1 MIRVTGL
8 RKHFG
13 DSHILKGIDF
23 EVPPQT
29 VLGIIGASGSGKSTL
44 LRCLNGL
51 ETIDGGTIECDNVRL
66 EAGISHAD
74 YRRRVKDLRLKVGT
88 VFQHFYLF
96 PHLSVLGN
104 IVEAPVHVLRTPR
117 KTAETEAYELLES
130 VGLKTAARRYPGSLS
145 GGEQQR
151 VAIAR
156 ALAMHPALLLLDE
169 PTSALDPRRVNS
181 LRALLRTFVDRGH
194 TMIIISHSM
203 GFLGGGPTTFC
214 LWMEDWSSN
223 TERQNKSWSHPG
235 TRALRSFWN
244 KLNRFSLKVEAQ
256 FVRCRS
262 ESRSIYRSNWS
273 RCLTLVI
280 LVPNR

>member
-13 DSHILKGIDF
+13 ESQILKGIDF

-51 ETIDGGTIECDNVRL
+51 ETIDGGTIECDKVRL
-66 EAGISHAD
+66 EAGITHAD

-104 IVEAPVHVLRTPR
+104 IVEAPMHVLRTPR

-130 VGLKTAARRYPGSLS
+130 VGLRTAARRYPGSLS

-169 PTSALDPRRVNS
+169 PTSALDPRRINS

-203 GFLGGGPTTFC
+203 GFLGGVADQILFMEGGLVVEHGP
-214 LWMEDWSSN
+214 
-223 TERQNKSWSHPG
+223 
-235 TRALRSFWN
+235 
-244 KLNRFSLKVEAQ
+244 AQ
-256 FVRCRS
+256 ELL
-262 ESRSIYRSNWS
+262 ESPQDPRTKEF
-273 RCLTLVI
+273 LEQAE
-280 LVPNR
+280 

>member
-1 MIRVTGL
+1 MIRVQGL

-13 DSHILKGIDF
+13 DAQILKGIDF
-23 EVPPQT
+23 EVAPKT

-51 ETIDGGTIECDNVRL
+51 ETIDGGAIECGDVRL
-66 EAGISHAD
+66 EAGISHGD
-74 YRRRVKDLRLKVGT
+74 YRKRVRDLRLKVGT

-104 IVEAPVHVLRTPR
+104 IIEAPVHVLRTPR

-130 VGLKTAARRYPGSLS
+130 VGLKVAARRYPGSLS

-181 LRALLRTFVDRGH
+181 LRTLLRTFVDRGH

-203 GFLGGGPTTFC
+203 GFLGGVADDILFLDGGQVVEHGPAG
-214 LWMEDWSSN
+214 
-223 TERQNKSWSHPG
+223 QV
-235 TRALRSFWN
+235 
-244 KLNRFSLKVEAQ
+244 LNSPQDARTKEFLEHG
-256 FVRCRS
+256 R
-262 ESRSIYRSNWS
+262 IG
-273 RCLTLVI
+273 
-280 LVPNR
+280 

>member
-8 RKHFG
+8 CKRFG
-13 DSHILKGIDF
+13 ESEILKGIDF

-29 VLGIIGASGSGKSTL
+29 VLGIMGASGSGKTTL

-51 ETIDGGTIECDNVRL
+51 ETISDGMIECDNVRL
-66 EAGISHAD
+66 EAGLSHAD

-104 IVEAPVHVLRTPR
+104 IVEAPMHVLHTPR
-117 KTAETEAYELLES
+117 KKADTEAYELLES
-130 VGLKTAARRYPGSLS
+130 VGLRQTARRYPGSLS

-169 PTSALDPRRVNS
+169 PTSALDPRRINS

-203 GFLGGGPTTFC
+203 GFLGGVSNNILFLEGGVVVEQGPTEEV
-214 LWMEDWSSN
+214 L
-223 TERQNKSWSHPG
+223 KSPKDAR
-235 TRALRSFWN
+235 TRDFLLSTD
-244 KLNRFSLKVEAQ
+244 S
-256 FVRCRS
+256 
-262 ESRSIYRSNWS
+262 
-273 RCLTLVI
+273 TD
-280 LVPNR
+280 

>member
-8 RKHFG
+8 KKSFG
-13 DSHILKGIDF
+13 EAHILKGIDF

-29 VLGIIGASGSGKSTL
+29 VLGVMGASGSGKSTL

-51 ETIDGGTIECDNVRL
+51 ETISGGAVQCDNVRL
-66 EAGISHAD
+66 EAALSQGD
-74 YRRRVKDLRLKVGT
+74 YRRRVKELRMKVGT

-104 IVEAPVHVLRTPR
+104 IIEAPVHVLRTPK
-117 KTAETEAYELLES
+117 KTAESEAYELLES
-130 VGLKTAARRYPGSLS
+130 VGLKQAARRYPGSLS

-169 PTSALDPRRVNS
+169 PTSALDPRRINS
-181 LRALLRTFVDRGH
+181 LRTLLRTFVDRGH

-203 GFLGGGPTTFC
+203 GFLSGVSDNILFMEGGEVVEFGPTDQV
-214 LWMEDWSSN
+214 M
-223 TERQNKSWSHPG
+223 KSPSDAR
-235 TRALRSFWN
+235 TKDFLLSADD
-244 KLNRFSLKVEAQ
+244 AD
-256 FVRCRS
+256 
-262 ESRSIYRSNWS
+262 
-273 RCLTLVI
+273 
-280 LVPNR
+280 

>member
-8 RKHFG
+8 RKRFG
-13 DSHILKGIDF
+13 ENEILKGIDF

-29 VLGIIGASGSGKSTL
+29 VLGVIGASGSGKSTL

-51 ETIDGGTIECDNVRL
+51 ETINGGAIECDDVRL
-66 EAGISHAD
+66 EASLSHAD
-74 YRRRVKDLRLKVGT
+74 YRKRVKDLRLKVGT

-96 PHLSVLGN
+96 PHLSVIGN
-104 IVEAPVHVLRTPR
+104 IIEAPVHVLRTP
-117 KTAETEAYELLES
+117 KKKAETEAFELLES
-130 VGLKTAARRYPGSLS
+130 VGLKQAARRYPGSLS

-169 PTSALDPRRVNS
+169 PTSALDPRRINS

-203 GFLGGGPTTFC
+203 GFLRGVADHILFMEGGLVVEHGPADEVMNSPKHVRTKDF
-214 LWMEDWSSN
+214 LSS
-223 TERQNKSWSHPG
+223 TDY
-235 TRALRSFWN
+235 TD
-244 KLNRFSLKVEAQ
+244 
-256 FVRCRS
+256 
-262 ESRSIYRSNWS
+262 
-273 RCLTLVI
+273 
-280 LVPNR
+280 

>member
-13 DSHILKGIDF
+13 EAHILKGINF
-23 EVPPQT
+23 EVAPKT

-51 ETIDGGTIECDNVRL
+51 ETIDGGTIECDGVRL
-66 EAGISHAD
+66 EAGLSPAE
-74 YRRRVKDLRLKVGT
+74 YRRRVRELRLKVGT

-96 PHLSVLGN
+96 PHLSVMGN
-104 IVEAPVHVLRTPR
+104 IVEAPVHVLHTPR
-117 KTAETEAYELLES
+117 KKAETEAYELLES
-130 VGLKTAARRYPGSLS
+130 VGLRVAARRYPGSLS

-169 PTSALDPRRVNS
+169 PTSALDPRRINS
-181 LRALLRTFVDRGH
+181 LRTLLRTFVDRGH

-203 GFLGGGPTTFC
+203 GFLGAVADNVLFMDGGVVVEHGPAEQVFNSPADPRTQEF
-214 LWMEDWSSN
+214 
-223 TERQNKSWSHPG
+223 
-235 TRALRSFWN
+235 
-244 KLNRFSLKVEAQ
+244 LKQAE
-256 FVRCRS
+256 
-262 ESRSIYRSNWS
+262 
-273 RCLTLVI
+273 
-280 LVPNR
+280 

>member
-1 MIRVTGL
+1 MIKVTGL

-29 VLGIIGASGSGKSTL
+29 VLGVIGASGSGKSTL

-66 EAGISHAD
+66 EAGISQAD
-74 YRRRVKDLRLKVGT
+74 YRRRVKELRLKVGT

-96 PHLSVLGN
+96 PHLSVVGN
-104 IVEAPVHVLRTPR
+104 IVEAPMHVLRTPR
-117 KTAETEAYELLES
+117 TTAETEAYELLES

-169 PTSALDPRRVNS
+169 PTSALDPRRINS

-203 GFLGGGPTTFC
+203 GFLGGVADHILFMDGG
-214 LWMEDWSSN
+214 LV
-223 TERQNKSWSHPG
+223 
-235 TRALRSFWN
+235 
-244 KLNRFSLKVEAQ
+244 VEHAPAQ
-256 FVRCRS
+256 QLL
-262 ESRSIYRSNWS
+262 ESPQDPRTKEF
-273 RCLTLVI
+273 LEQAE
-280 LVPNR
+280 